1 MNVFFSQIWSNFNDI
16 CAFSREIDFKN
27 LILVNLTLK
36 WQFFMK
42 LKCKPWFDG
51 NFTFHT
57 STTVEVHPY
66 CWSMYH
72 TYSIWRGGI
81 KFLPH
86 GYNFFPAQRS
96 RKGKKFYPLGR
107 NFISS
112 PPDWVG
118 KAFLYSSNTREYKG
132 ILSRG
137 KVYYTKNH
145 TLPPLTG
152 KVFSYVPAQN
162 ADFKKFCWAGAY
174 NYTFPHPTGN
184 VSKYVPA

>member
-118 KAFLYSSNTREYKG
+118 KAFLCNSNSKNVIFREIKFYSVGMIFNVKYTPAGRYVIPPYRFHKNFVK
-132 ILSRG
+132 IHSRG
-137 KVYYTKNH
+137 GVH
-145 TLPPLTG
+145 TCPYQPTWCG
-152 KVFSYVPAQN
+152 KI
-162 ADFKKFCWAGAY
+162 
-174 NYTFPHPTGN
+174 
-184 VSKYVPA
+184 